1 LINNIRNRLTGQPMV
16 ELVPYFE
23 GFKGTVEKIEAD
35 KYLIKGLYERL
46 GPDTIV
52 ITELPVGKWTMP
64 YTKVLEEMMDGVTDK
79 DGKKSAP
86 IIKEF
91 TSLCTEVNVNFT
103 VVFPRGKLDEI
114 MASEGGVDKV
124 MKLTTTI
131 KTSNIHMFNAERK
144 LKKYEHVEH
153 LIDDYFGVRYEA
165 YHRRKLA
172 LIEEMA
178 NRARLLTNKA
188 RYVEYVLIDKIDL
201 RRKTAEAV
209 NGMMFANGFDKI
221 DGDYKYLVKMP
232 MDSVTS
238 ENVEKLRNERDETLR
253 ELEVLK
259 QTTLEQMW
267 LRELDVLDAKYRD
280 YKKLREELQ
289 LAVPEKKGTKR
300 KK

>member
-1 LINNIRNRLTGQPMV
+1 
-16 ELVPYFE
+16 
-23 GFKGTVEKIEAD
+23 
-35 KYLIKGLYERL
+35 
-46 GPDTIV
+46 
-52 ITELPVGKWTMP
+52 
-64 YTKVLEEMMDGVTDK
+64 
-79 DGKKSAP
+79 
-86 IIKEF
+86 
-91 TSLCTEVNVNFT
+91 
-103 VVFPRGKLDEI
+103 
-114 MASEGGVDKV
+114 
-124 MKLTTTI
+124 
-131 KTSNIHMFNAERK
+131 MFNAERK

>member
-1 LINNIRNRLTGQPMV
+1 
-16 ELVPYFE
+16 
-23 GFKGTVEKIEAD
+23 
-35 KYLIKGLYERL
+35 
-46 GPDTIV
+46 
-52 ITELPVGKWTMP
+52 
-64 YTKVLEEMMDGVTDK
+64 
-79 DGKKSAP
+79 
-86 IIKEF
+86 
-91 TSLCTEVNVNFT
+91 
-103 VVFPRGKLDEI
+103 
-114 MASEGGVDKV
+114 
-124 MKLTTTI
+124 
-131 KTSNIHMFNAERK
+131 
-144 LKKYEHVEH
+144 
-153 LIDDYFGVRYEA
+153 
-165 YHRRKLA
+165 
-172 LIEEMA
+172 
-178 NRARLLTNKA
+178 
-188 RYVEYVLIDKIDL
+188 LIDKIDL

-209 NGMMFANGFDKI
+209 STMLSSNEFDKI